1 MTESRK
7 WPRHVIGPDGCR
19 FTLDD
24 LPASNATRWVVGRKA
39 QVVIA
44 VQAGLLTTEEACS
57 RYSLTPDEFMAWQR
71 SVDRHG
77 LPGLRT
83 TGIQQ
88 YRRR

>member
-1 MTESRK
+1 MIESQK
-7 WPRHVIGPDGCR
+7 WCGHAIGPDGRR

-44 VQAGLLTTEEACS
+44 VQAGLLTTEEACA
-57 RYSLTPDEFMAWQR
+57 RYSLTLDEFMAWQR
-71 SVDRHG
+71 SVDQHG

-83 TGIQQ
+83 TRIQQ
-88 YRRR
+88 YRRS